1 VAAVRVLVVDDD
13 ESIRQIV
20 RLCLGDEGYDVFEAA
35 NGLDALA
42 LLPDCRPDLILLDL
56 RMPVMDGWEFARRYR
71 LGPGPHAPIIAFLA
85 ALNAEAEAADLE
97 AVGILA
103 KPFDLEDLLAMVRRQ
118 TPLMSS

>member
-1 VAAVRVLVVDDD
+1 VAALRVLVVDDD

-71 LGPGPHAPIIAFLA
+71 LGPGPHVPIVAFIA
-85 ALNAEAEAADLE
+85 ALNAEMEAADLD
-97 AVGILA
+97 AASVLA
-103 KPFDLEDLLAMVRRQ
+103 KPFDLEELLAIVRRQ
-118 TPLMSS
+118 IPVAR